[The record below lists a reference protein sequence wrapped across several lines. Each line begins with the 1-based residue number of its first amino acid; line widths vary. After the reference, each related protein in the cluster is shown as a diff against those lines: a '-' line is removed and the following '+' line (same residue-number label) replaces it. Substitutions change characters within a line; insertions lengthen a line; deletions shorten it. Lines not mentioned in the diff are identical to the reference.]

1 MNSFTKTCL
10 FQTSSWKWD
19 RRPCRSGRSSWW
31 SWCRPL
37 SWCPD
42 QGPSWQW
49 FVPLFLCWPFCQKK
63 YYDNDIGP
71 TWWQCSSCLLL
82 FSPSSSWGRSAQCPA
97 RKHWRQT
104 TCTPPSPPPLVH
116 QQHKKTFS
124 EAPDIRS
131 LNCHLVSNEFCTD
144 CNKGRLPKKKR
155 ENVWIFP
162 NQGPPPC
169 LGIFSRFYRL
179 FLGGLP
185 C

>member
-1 MNSFTKTCL
+1 MNSFTKTWPHCL
-10 FQTSSWKWD
+10 FQTCSWKWD
-19 RRPCRSGRSSWW
+19 WRPCRSGRSSWW

-82 FSPSSSWGRSAQCPA
+82 FSPSSSRGRSAQCPA

-104 TCTPPSPPPLVH
+104 TCTQPAFTPTSPPPPPLVH

-124 EAPDIRS
+124 DAPDIRS
-131 LNCHLVSNEFCTD
+131 LNSRLEVTGMAPPTRPNHLKICQKNS
-144 CNKGRLPKKKR
+144 
-155 ENVWIFP
+155 
-162 NQGPPPC
+162 
-169 LGIFSRFYRL
+169 
-179 FLGGLP
+179 
-185 C
+185 

>member
-82 FSPSSSWGRSAQCPA
+82 FSPSSSRGRSAQCPA

-104 TCTPPSPPPLVH
+104 TCTQPAFTPTSPPPPPLVH

-131 LNCHLVSNEFCTD
+131 LNS
-144 CNKGRLPKKKR
+144 RLGVTGMAPPTRPNLLKICQ
-155 ENVWIFP
+155 NIFIFLSL
-162 NQGPPPC
+162 PPC
-169 LGIFSRFYRL
+169 LQWILHRL
-179 FLGGLP
+179 Q
-185 C
+185 